1 MAFFLGALLDHIDT
15 MRTADPRG
23 RPVRRTFHGSREA
36 GLGLVEMAVVIALFA
51 LLAGLGLQALRS
63 SQDLAA
69 HSDTR
74 TRMDQAKKALLSFL
88 RTNGRL
94 PCPDVAAAPTGLEPA
109 SCTTT
114 PSGYG
119 VLPWAT
125 LGLPKSAVLDA
136 WSNFFTYRLAVA
148 GPSGAAPAAPAVPR
162 GANNLQNWSQRSAT
176 GFNIGSFVSPNAG
189 GFRAIQVDERS
200 PAGVLSTIG
209 FHAVATLVSHGKTG
223 AGARSSQG
231 VVSAL
236 TPGADE
242 TVNASATA
250 PPRVVLRGLTENAA
264 ATGGVYDDLVVY
276 ITPQELLQPLMDDKT
291 LKGICN
297 AYCTPSPGPAG
308 CAASGIPVGNAT
320 MTCP

>member
-1 MAFFLGALLDHIDT
+1 MPSLRA
-15 MRTADPRG
+15 
-23 RPVRRTFHGSREA
+23 SA
-36 GLGLVEMAVVIALFA
+36 GFGLVEMAVAIALLA
-51 LLAGLGLQALRS
+51 LLAGLGLQTLRA

-69 HSDTR
+69 TTETR
-74 TRMDQAKKALLSFL
+74 TRMDQARKALLSFL
-88 RTNGRL
+88 RSNGRL
-94 PCPDVAAAPTGLEPA
+94 PCPDVAATPTGLEPA
-109 SCTTT
+109 SCNTIAG
-114 PSGYG
+114 GYG

-136 WSNFFTYRLAVA
+136 WSNFFTYRLSVLAPA
-148 GPSGAAPAAPAVPR
+148 AAAPGAPAVPR
-162 GANNLQNWSQRSAT
+162 GANNLQNWSRRTAT
-176 GFNIGSFVSPNAG
+176 GFNIGSFVSPNTG

-200 PAGVLSTIG
+200 PAGVLSTVG

-231 VVSAL
+231 VLSAAAM
-236 TPGADE
+236 GADE
-242 TVNASATA
+242 TVNATATNPA
-250 PPRVVLRGLTENAA
+250 RVIQRGFTENSA

-297 AYCTPSPGPAG
+297 AYCTPSPGPSG
-308 CAASGIPVGNAT
+308 CAASAIPVGNAT